1 LLEGTVK
8 DGESLTVTASP
19 DGLEVRHAPV
29 EDAPAEAA

>member
-1 LLEGTVK
+1 LK

-19 DGLEVRHAPV
+19 DGLELRHAAA